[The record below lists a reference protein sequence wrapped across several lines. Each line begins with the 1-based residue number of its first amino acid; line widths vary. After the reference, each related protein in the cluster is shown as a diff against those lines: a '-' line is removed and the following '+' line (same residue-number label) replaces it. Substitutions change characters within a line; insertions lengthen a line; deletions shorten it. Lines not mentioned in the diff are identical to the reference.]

1 MHVSVVF
8 IAFILYKYTVVC
20 SERIFMNGRF
30 QCIVKYKNNCCFR
43 SCYTWRD
50 LGEKKT
56 EKRNLLTI
64 KVQRML
70 L

>member
-1 MHVSVVF
+1 
-8 IAFILYKYTVVC
+8 
-20 SERIFMNGRF
+20 MNGRF
-30 QCIVKYKNNCCFR
+30 QCTDKYKNNCRFR

-64 KVQRML
+64 KVQRMFL
-70 L
+70 